1 MKRQVYKKTME
12 KGYLLT
18 LEHRNPIPHWIP
30 KELFVRAGLSLEEI
44 ARRAD
49 LSLKELQIM
58 SKTGNPNWLQQREAH
73 SLERVKAV
81 LATIQSDLTTQA
93 QALSSAQRI
102 RAMAVAVEVK
112 ECERYYELWGDFYAR
127 DSEGHILVDK
137 IGRKMLIRLPDEL
150 LKNVPFQ
157 PYLAAI
163 LDTRKALQ
171 QDAILLE
178 AEREAAL
185 SESGDNA
192 HTIDMVK
199 QILPSKRD

>member
-1 MKRQVYKKTME
+1 MKRQIYKKTME

-58 SKTGNPNWLQQREAH
+58 SKTGNPNWLQQRETL

-81 LATIQSDLTTQA
+81 LATIQSDLATQA

-102 RAMAVAVEVK
+102 RAMAVGVEVK
-112 ECERYYELWGDFYAR
+112 ECEMYFERWGDFYSR
-127 DSEGHILVDK
+127 DSEGNIIVDK

-157 PYLAAI
+157 PFLAAL

-171 QDAILLE
+171 ADAILLE
-178 AEREAAL
+178 SERADAAD
-185 SESGDNA
+185 GNDP
-192 HTIDMVK
+192 HTIDMVR
-199 QILPSKRD
+199 QILPPKG